1 MEDLQAR
8 EANIPRT
15 LVGRTADRSPPFCDP
30 FSSLQVGL
38 ALETGADSFA
48 RIPTSSCTS
57 AKGKSTMSNVQS
69 GSTMKD
75 QYAIHT
81 GKHSKSCNSAVKKAH
96 QPAQDKLN

>member
-15 LVGRTADRSPPFCDP
+15 LDGRTADKSPPFCDP
-30 FSSLQVGL
+30 FCSVGL

-57 AKGKSTMSNVQS
+57 AKGKSTMSKVQT
-69 GSTMKD
+69 GSTEP
-75 QYAIHT
+75 I
-81 GKHSKSCNSAVKKAH
+81 
-96 QPAQDKLN
+96 P